1 MANNPHANKIV
12 SFGQVLIDLTADTVT
27 ADHLEVGYTAHDA
40 SGAVI
45 TGTSKQIV
53 LPLTAY
59 DYEKGYNNQGSWIY
73 EDSTNNHS
81 DVYEI
86 EEGHLYVLELGSV
99 VGTRFRASALDTNPV
114 GSTGII
120 TGVQVVQQNNPQP
133 HARAIFTAPY
143 DGWVIVTKDN
153 ASTTG
158 LKSYLF
164 DITTP

>member
-12 SFGQVLIDLTADTVT
+12 SFGQVLIDLTADTV
-27 ADHLEVGYTAHDA
+27 AAEHLEAGFTAHDA

-45 TGTSKQIV
+45 TGTCNQIV
-53 LPLTAY
+53 LPVVAY
-59 DYEKGYNNQGSWIY
+59 DYEQGYTDTGTWKYQ
-73 EDSTNNHS
+73 DSHNNHT

-86 EEGHLYVLELGSV
+86 KNGHGYCLSLGSV
-99 VGTRFRASALDTNPV
+99 VGTRFRSAALETNPV
-114 GSTGII
+114 GSLVDIP
-120 TGVQVVQQNNPQP
+120 GVQVVQQNNPQP
-133 HARAIFTAPY
+133 HARVMFTASF
-143 DGWVIVTKDN
+143 DGWLVVTKDN